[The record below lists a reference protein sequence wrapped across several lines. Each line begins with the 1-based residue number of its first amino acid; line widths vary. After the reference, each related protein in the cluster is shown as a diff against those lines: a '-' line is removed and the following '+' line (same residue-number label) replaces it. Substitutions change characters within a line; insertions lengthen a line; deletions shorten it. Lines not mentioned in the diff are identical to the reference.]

1 MILLSTVLLSA
12 SPAQAQDRDG
22 DAGKPAPGRGRDAST
37 PNERTLDRLQGL
49 SDLYGLVYYFH
60 PGATAADSSR
70 HAWDRATSR
79 AVETVLSSADSSFGG
94 VVRRLLASLGD
105 PGTGL
110 VGEVSAVEGEDGGW
124 VRTYLGYPPDVDN
137 PYGGGFQPFLA
148 GWAAAG
154 PHEVPQFMLHLSEG
168 VAVQVRM
175 LGSGAVPDSGRIT
188 GTADAVTSA
197 YPGAGDRVRSAF
209 RVGSVVRY
217 FYPYE
222 DRLPDEWPA
231 VERAAIGPL
240 LAARDSVEF
249 AMAVGNLVTGL
260 HDSHAR
266 LTGGGWDAWWGRP
279 RAPVAVRWVD
289 GRLLVSGFTTDS
301 VRQTSGLERGDVVVA
316 VDGEPTAARAAR
328 FARYISAST
337 PQALERDVALAF
349 FLPEIGRTTVTVR
362 VRRGGGSMRDVTL
375 GTAEDARTA
384 YRDRRD
390 TPVVRRIDGTI
401 GYIDLDRL
409 APNQVDSALVAL
421 RDTRAL
427 ILDMRGYPR
436 GTAWTLAP
444 RLATGRE
451 AVYELGGVVRPTA
464 GHAGSPEWPDTLR
477 VPPLDGKSFYP
488 GKVVV
493 LVDERTQ
500 SQGEMTVLMI
510 RAAAHAAVIGSPSA
524 GANGDITYLSLPGGL
539 RMAFTGTAAA
549 PPDGG
554 NLQRRGIQPD
564 VYARPSE
571 AGLRDGRD
579 EVLDRAVAWVRQDAG
594 ISKPQ

>member
-1 MILLSTVLLSA
+1 MRRCMRHLVVVLSA
-12 SPAQAQDRDG
+12 VLWFSTGSVPAQ
-22 DAGKPAPGRGRDAST
+22 GRGENAGAPD
-37 PNERTLDRLQGL
+37 ERTLDRLQGL
-49 SDLYGLVYYFH
+49 SELYGLVYYFH
-60 PGATAADSSR
+60 PGAAVADSSR
-70 HAWDRATSR
+70 QTWDRATSG
-79 AVETVLSSADSSFGG
+79 AVETVLSSADSSFAG
-94 VVRRLLASLGD
+94 VVRRLLANLGD

-110 VGEVSAVEGEDGGW
+110 VGEASAVEGGDGGW

-148 GWAAAG
+148 GWASAG
-154 PHEVPQFMLHLSEG
+154 PKEAHQHVLRLSEG

-175 LGSGAVPDSGRIT
+175 LASGAIPDSGRIT
-188 GTADAVTSA
+188 GTPDAVTSA
-197 YPGAGDRVRSAF
+197 YPSAGDRVRAAF

-217 FYPYE
+217 FYPYR
-222 DRLPDEWPA
+222 DRLPDEWHA

-249 AMAVGNLVTGL
+249 AMAAGTLVTGL

-279 RAPVAVRWVD
+279 RAPVAARWVD

-301 VRQTSGLERGDVVVA
+301 VRRTSGLQRADVVLA
-316 VDGEPTAARAAR
+316 VDGEPTAARATR
-328 FARYISAST
+328 FTRYISAST
-337 PQALERDVALAF
+337 PQALERDVAAAF

-362 VRRGGGSMRDVTL
+362 VRRADGSMHEVTL
-375 GTAEDARTA
+375 ETAEDARTA

-409 APNQVDSALVAL
+409 VPDQVDSTLLALS
-421 RDTRAL
+421 DTRAL
-427 ILDMRGYPR
+427 ILDMRGYPH
-436 GTAWTLAP
+436 GTAWTLVP
-444 RLATGRE
+444 RLAANRE
-451 AVYELGGVVRPTA
+451 GVYELGGVVRPTA
-464 GHAGSPEWPDTLR
+464 GLPGSLEWPDTLR
-477 VPPLDGKSFYP
+477 VPSREGMSFYP

-493 LVDERTQ
+493 LIDERTQ
-500 SQGEMTVLMI
+500 SQAEMTVLMI
-510 RAAAHAAVIGSPSA
+510 RAAANAVVIGSPSA
-524 GANGDITYLSLPGGL
+524 GANGDITYLSLPGGM

-549 PPDGG
+549 LPDGG
-554 NLQRRGIQPD
+554 ELQRRGIQPD

-579 EVLDRAVAWVRQDAG
+579 EVLDRGVAWVKQHVG
-594 ISKPQ
+594 ISSP